1 MQKYVVRNITRPS
14 QEMIEEYSKLDV
26 STVYEAQGK
35 QGLLSRELRPILEGA
50 KLCGPAVTVT
60 CPTGDN
66 LMVHAAI
73 EVCQP
78 GDILVINTIGKSEAG
93 MVGEL
98 IVTALMKR
106 GVKGMITEAGIRDV
120 AQLREL
126 GFPVWTR
133 SICSQGNTKSKGGW
147 VNAPA
152 VCGGELVNPGDLIL
166 ADVDGVVVVKKED
179 LEATLEAS
187 KQRGLKEVGTKEKIA
202 RGELSI
208 DFYNLRPV
216 LEKEGVVYYDSEED
230 IKK

>member
-1 MQKYVVRNITRPS
+1 MKKYVVRNITRPS
-14 QEMIEEYSKLDV
+14 QEILKEYNQLDV

-35 QGLLSRELRPILEGA
+35 QGLLSRELRPIIEGA

-73 EVCQP
+73 EVCKP
-78 GDILVINTIGKSEAG
+78 GDILVINTIGESRAG

-106 GVKGMITEAGIRDV
+106 GVKGIITEAGIRDV

-133 SICSQGNTKSKGGW
+133 SIYSQGNTKSRGGW

-152 VCGGELVNPGDLIL
+152 VCGGMLVNPGDLIL
-166 ADVDGVVVVKKED
+166 ADDDGVVVINKSD
-179 LEATLEAS
+179 LETTLSAS

-202 RGELSI
+202 RGELSL

-216 LEKEGVVYYDSEED
+216 LDKEGVVYYDSEAD
-230 IKK
+230 LRK

>member
-1 MQKYVVRNITRPS
+1 MEKYVVRNISRPS
-14 QEMIEEYSKLDV
+14 QEILDAYQELDV

-35 QGLLSRELRPILEGA
+35 QGLLSSELRPITEGV

-73 EVCQP
+73 EVCKP
-78 GDILVINTIGKSEAG
+78 GDILVINTIGESRAG

-120 AQLREL
+120 AQLRKM
-126 GFPVWTR
+126 GFPVWTK
-133 SICSQGNTKSKGGW
+133 SIYSQGNTKSKGGW

-152 VCGGELVNPGDLIL
+152 VCGGTLINPGDLIL
-166 ADVDGVVVVKKED
+166 ADDDGVVVVNKND
-179 LEATLEAS
+179 LATSLQAA
-187 KQRGLKEVGTKEKIA
+187 KQRVIKEEGTKEKIA

-230 IKK
+230 LKK

>member
-1 MQKYVVRNITRPS
+1 MKKYVVRNITRPS
-14 QEMIEEYSKLDV
+14 QEILEEYNQLDV

-35 QGLLSRELRPILEGA
+35 QGLLSRELRTIIEGA
-50 KLCGPAVTVT
+50 KICGPAVTVT
-60 CPTGDN
+60 CPAGDN

-73 EVCQP
+73 EVCKP
-78 GDILVINTIGKSEAG
+78 GDILVINTIGESRAG

-106 GVKGMITEAGIRDV
+106 GVKGIITEAGIRDV

-133 SICSQGNTKSKGGW
+133 SIYSQGNTKFRGGW

-152 VCGGELVNPGDLIL
+152 VCGGMLVNPGDLIL
-166 ADVDGVVVVKKED
+166 ADDDGVVVVNKND
-179 LEATLEAS
+179 LESSLNAS
-187 KQRGLKEVGTKEKIA
+187 KQRVLKEVGTKEKIA
-202 RGELSI
+202 RGELSL
-208 DFYNLRPV
+208 DFYSLRPV

-230 IKK
+230 LRN

>member
-1 MQKYVVRNITRPS
+1 MEKYVVRNITRPS
-14 QEMIEEYSKLDV
+14 QEILEAYQELDV

-35 QGLLSRELRPILEGA
+35 QGLLSRELRPIIEGT

-73 EVCQP
+73 EVCKP
-78 GDILVINTIGKSEAG
+78 GDVLVINTIGESRAG

-120 AQLREL
+120 AQLRKM

-133 SICSQGNTKSKGGW
+133 SIYSQGNTKSKGGW

-152 VCGGELVNPGDLIL
+152 VCGGTLINPGDLIL
-166 ADVDGVVVVKKED
+166 ADDDGVVVVNKDDLLTSLQAAKERV
-179 LEATLEAS
+179 A
-187 KQRGLKEVGTKEKIA
+187 KEEKTKEKIA

-230 IKK
+230 LKK

>member
-1 MQKYVVRNITRPS
+1 MEKYVVRNITRPS
-14 QEMIEEYSKLDV
+14 QEILEAYQELDV

-35 QGLLSRELRPILEGA
+35 QGLLSRELRPIIEGT

-60 CPTGDN
+60 CPAGDN

-73 EVCQP
+73 EVCKP
-78 GDILVINTIGKSEAG
+78 GDILVINTIGESRAG

-120 AQLREL
+120 AQLRKM

-133 SICSQGNTKSKGGW
+133 SIYSQGNTKSKGGW
-147 VNAPA
+147 VNAPS
-152 VCGGELVNPGDLIL
+152 VCGGTLINPGDLIL
-166 ADVDGVVVVKKED
+166 ADDDGVVVVNKDDLLTSLQAANERVAKE
-179 LEATLEAS
+179 E
-187 KQRGLKEVGTKEKIA
+187 KTKEKIA

-230 IKK
+230 LKK